1 MLPHKPPLATKPVS
15 FTRFPKDKNSGGILD
30 KKNRLTDEVMVK
42 AVKSAR
48 IKSLSLEIRAVDGV
62 GTLNITLSLRKKT
75 TPRNRPYL
83 LGMMIY
89 MTDRFETKQECNKD
103 QHSTVL
109 TTFWCCYL
117 VSSTIK
123 PWHMLY
129 VQGLPP
135 RRAPST

>member
-89 MTDRFETKQECNKD
+89 MTDRFETKQGA
-103 QHSTVL
+103 H
-109 TTFWCCYL
+109 
-117 VSSTIK
+117 
-123 PWHMLY
+123 P
-129 VQGLPP
+129 LPP
-135 RRAPST
+135 SLVEIQLEANHS